1 MQWLTPSR
9 TGFRQAALYL
19 LNMRLAIVAI
29 QLVAMAVAEYMLTLS
44 YQSAA
49 LILVIAYGII
59 ATLGWFW
66 FTRYPPRSSAMISLG
81 LTLDL
86 VLIGGW
92 IFLTGGYTN
101 PLISLLLL
109 PIAMTIILVPL
120 YQSIVITLIGVSIYT
135 SLMIWHAPVT
145 YDHHHTDLAQ
155 LHLFGMW
162 ITFVITAIIFLLVVG
177 ALARRL
183 QRNQVQLAHIRENRL
198 RDEQIITM
206 GLSAASVAHRLGT
219 PLNTLMLLVEEMKA
233 NDEAGKSVADDLAL
247 MQNQLELCNSHL
259 HQLSAAAMHAK
270 NAQLEVIP
278 VSSWMMRLR
287 ESATL
292 LWPAAPI
299 EWVMPFP
306 DQPVTVDAT
315 LDQAILN
322 VLANALK
329 ASPMWVAVSVES
341 TLDDGVEI
349 IVKDRG
355 EGMEKAFQESAG
367 EQVVMSENGLGV
379 GLFLSNATIQR
390 LGGSLK
396 AQTGQQGT
404 TMVIALPR
412 AGTTATETG
421 GKR

>member
-29 QLVAMAVAEYMLTLS
+29 QLVAMAVAEFMLTLS
-44 YQSAA
+44 YQSEA
-49 LILVIAYGII
+49 LILVIGYGII
-59 ATLGWFW
+59 ATLGWLW
-66 FTRYPPRSSAMISLG
+66 FTRYPPRSSVMVSLG
-81 LTLDL
+81 LIMDL
-86 VLIGGW
+86 VMIGGW

-135 SLMIWHAPVT
+135 SLMVWHAPVT

-155 LHLFGMW
+155 LHLLGMW
-162 ITFVITAIIFLLVVG
+162 ITFVITATIFLLVVG

-183 QRNQVQLAHIRENRL
+183 QRNQAQLAHIRENRL

-233 NDEAGKSVADDLAL
+233 DREASDNVAGDLAL
-247 MQNQLELCNSHL
+247 MQDQLELCNSHL
-259 HQLSAAAMHAK
+259 HQLSAAAMQAK
-270 NAQLEVIP
+270 NAQSEVLP
-278 VSSWMMRLR
+278 VSSWMQRLR

-299 EWVMPFP
+299 EWVRPFP

-322 VLANALK
+322 VLDNALK
-329 ASPMWVAVSVES
+329 VSSLWVEVSVKS
-341 TLDDGVEI
+341 TSDGGVEI

-355 EGMEKAFQESAG
+355 EGMERAFQESAG
-367 EQVVMSENGLGV
+367 EQVVMSESGLGV

-390 LGGSLK
+390 LGGTLK
-396 AQTGQQGT
+396 AQPERQGT
-404 TMVIALPR
+404 TMVIALPP
-412 AGTTATETG
+412 AGTTETG
-421 GKR
+421 GAR